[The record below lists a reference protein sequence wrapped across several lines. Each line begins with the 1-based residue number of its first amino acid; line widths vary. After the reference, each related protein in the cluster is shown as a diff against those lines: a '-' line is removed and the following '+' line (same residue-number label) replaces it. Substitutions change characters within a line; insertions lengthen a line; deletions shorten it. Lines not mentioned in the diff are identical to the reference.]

1 MKAFSLL
8 FSLLS
13 LTLAA
18 SLAPAAHVQVWVDG
32 VSLKSGWIDYEKKI
46 DEDDGDDNLCWA
58 ASASNIIDYW
68 QDRYI
73 IPEGIPTDAKIWE
86 TFKTACSTDNGGKDM
101 GGNFLFAMQWWLGG
115 DYGGTT
121 RWYKSPV
128 ENWRAYYVYPNTD
141 KEGNLLDPQPTFPIA
156 TNLKKFSG
164 YYWDTVIPT
173 EYYDEAENTLYTDA
187 EILHLRDF
195 LWLND
200 SESEISLSDQIV
212 AQLQK
217 GAPISLGI
225 GNNPTEGVDKLA
237 HAITLWGVEYNEK
250 NGDISSLWI
259 TDSDDYNY
267 RFGGSAIRQISTTVT
282 DDTKIYL
289 TNYTNNYGDIFIT
302 DAMGINLSESD
313 TWNLVPPSP
322 SRRRPPFHCWHWQ
335 DWWRGAEEDKT
346 RRGDIGTNVRHNA

>member
-8 FSLLS
+8 FSLLG

-18 SLAPAAHVQVWVDG
+18 SLSPAAQVWVDD
-32 VSLKSGWIDYEKKI
+32 VSLESGWIDYEKAYGK
-46 DEDDGDDNLCWA
+46 DDGDNMLCWA
-58 ASASNIIDYW
+58 ASASNIIDFW

-73 IPEGIPTDAKIWE
+73 VPEGTPTGAAIWE
-86 TFKTACSTDNGGKDM
+86 TFKDACSTENGGKDM

-121 RWYKSPV
+121 TWNKSPAKK
-128 ENWRAYYVYPNTD
+128 WRAYYVYPNTD
-141 KEGNLLDPQPTFPIA
+141 QEGNPLNPQPTFPIA
-156 TNLKKFSG
+156 TNLDKFSG

-173 EYYDEAENTLYTDA
+173 EYYDETKDTLYTDA
-187 EILHLRDF
+187 ERLHLRDF

-200 SESEISLSDQIV
+200 SESEISLADQIV

-237 HAITLWGVEYNEK
+237 HAITLWGVEYNEET
-250 NGDISSLWI
+250 GDISSLWI

-267 RFGGSAIRQISTTVT
+267 LFGGSAIRQISTTVT
-282 DDTKIYL
+282 DDTIYL
-289 TNYTNNYGDIFIT
+289 TNYTNNYGSIFIE

-313 TWNLVPPSP
+313 TWNPVRAIPEPATVTLSLLALAGLVA
-322 SRRRPPFHCWHWQ
+322 RRR
-335 DWWRGAEEDKT
+335 
-346 RRGDIGTNVRHNA
+346 RR